1 MTASKKMGKNKTKH
15 VAPPDATT
23 LSEKRRFAA
32 KISWLKRRSGGG
44 AVNASTSH
52 ATAAGG
58 AKRKSSSAAAAVSPD
73 KRISRVQNK
82 HPSASAPAATL
93 PPSKRR
99 KAEAPTAVEIRR
111 NAAILGWERRKR
123 ILAAS
128 DDNAGSSNADDVSSA
143 DSETSVDNASNIT
156 KMAAMKKRKMN
167 ALAIRRDAAKRGWER
182 RRALLAAEASDDD
195 SSDEETLSS
204 DEGGPKKT
212 ASTSRK
218 VYTASDRAKAARL
231 GWEKRKALLA
241 GLPFDESAFTLT
253 MPSMPDMSPEIK
265 NPPEGTKR
273 SRRLAETTYEDEAK
287 KINQLVT
294 YLKMSRGWMEFR
306 PSSRRGNG
314 TATYG
319 YIPSSIASFIR
330 DGTLS
335 KRTVLNHGTLGVH
348 YALDWDDY
356 GGLKAMIANF
366 GEDYSPPPTEE
377 MMEHANI
384 TADEWELGEDLPWKE
399 INEAVEK
406 EQAAR
411 KRELDAIDE
420 DILLV
425 ASILANLD
433 HIAAKECNQLDE
445 EVVKSKEEDTSDLA
459 HNGTRRKAPE
469 EASLSDKRRFASMIS
484 WEKRR
489 KRSVGAANASASHAL
504 THPVKS
510 SSTRVFSNWHFG
522 LC

>member
-44 AVNASTSH
+44 AVNASILH

-58 AKRKSSSAAAAVSPD
+58 AKRKSTSAAAAVSPD
-73 KRISRVQNK
+73 KRISK

-99 KAEAPTAVEIRR
+99 KAEASTAVEIRR

-128 DDNAGSSNADDVSSA
+128 DDNAGSSNADDASSA
-143 DSETSVDNASNIT
+143 DSDTFVNIT

-167 ALAIRRDAAKRGWER
+167 AQAIRRDAAKRGWER

-195 SSDEETLSS
+195 SSDEETSSS

-253 MPSMPDMSPEIK
+253 MPSVPDMTPEIK
-265 NPPEGTKR
+265 NPREGSKR
-273 SRRLAETTYEDEAK
+273 SRRLADDSAGSTYEDEAK
-287 KINQLVT
+287 KINQSVT

-356 GGLKAMIANF
+356 GGLKAMIATF

-377 MMEHANI
+377 MMEHANM

-399 INEAVEK
+399 INEAEEK
-406 EQAAR
+406 ELAAR

-420 DILLV
+420 DILFV
-425 ASILANLD
+425 ATILANLD
-433 HIAAKECNQLDE
+433 HIAAKECNQIDE
-445 EVVKSKEEDTSDLA
+445 EVNKSKEEDTSDLA
-459 HNGTRRKAPE
+459 PNGTRRKAPKD
-469 EASLSDKRRFASMIS
+469 ASLSDKRRFASMIS

-489 KRSVGAANASASHAL
+489 KSSVGAANASSRAL
-504 THPVKS
+504 THPVKF
-510 SSTRVFSNWHFG
+510 SSTRAFSNWHFG

>member
-1 MTASKKMGKNKTKH
+1 MGKNKTKH

-32 KISWLKRRSGGG
+32 KISWLKRRTGGG
-44 AVNASTSH
+44 AVNASASH

-73 KRISRVQNK
+73 KLKRISRMQNK
-82 HPSASAPAATL
+82 QPSASAPAATL

-99 KAEAPTAVEIRR
+99 KAEALTAVEIRR

-128 DDNAGSSNADDVSSA
+128 DDNAGSSNADDASSA
-143 DSETSVDNASNIT
+143 DSETSVDNASNMT

-195 SSDEETLSS
+195 SSDEEMSS
-204 DEGGPKKT
+204 DEGTTKKT

-218 VYTASDRAKAARL
+218 IYTASDRAKAARL

-241 GLPFDESAFTLT
+241 GLPFDESAFSET
-253 MPSMPDMSPEIK
+253 MPTMPDMTPEIN
-265 NPPEGTKR
+265 NPRQGTKR
-273 SRRLAETTYEDEAK
+273 SRRLADDSTGTTYEDDAK
-287 KINQLVT
+287 KINQLVS

-356 GGLKAMIANF
+356 GGLKAMIATF

-377 MMEHANI
+377 MMEHANM

-399 INEAVEK
+399 INEAEEK
-406 EQAAR
+406 ELAAR

-433 HIAAKECNQLDE
+433 HIAANECNQLDL
-445 EVVKSKEEDTSDLA
+445 EVNKSIEEDLSDLA
-459 HNGTRRKAPE
+459 LNGTRHKAPE
-469 EASLSDKRRFASMIS
+469 GASLSDKRRFAAKIS

-489 KRSVGAANASASHAL
+489 KSSVGANNRSASPAL

-510 SSTRVFSNWHFG
+510 PSSRVFSNWHFG

>member
-58 AKRKSSSAAAAVSPD
+58 AKMKSSIAAASVSP
-73 KRISRVQNK
+73 VQNK

-93 PPSKRR
+93 PQSKRR

-128 DDNAGSSNADDVSSA
+128 DDNSGSSNADDASSA

-195 SSDEETLSS
+195 SSDEETSSS

-253 MPSMPDMSPEIK
+253 MPSMPDMTPEIK
-265 NPPEGTKR
+265 NLRKGTKR
-273 SRRLAETTYEDEAK
+273 SRRLADDSTGKTYEDEAK

-294 YLKMSRGWMEFR
+294 HLKISRGWMEFR

-356 GGLKAMIANF
+356 GGLKAMIATF

-377 MMEHANI
+377 MMEHANM
-384 TADEWELGEDLPWKE
+384 TVDEWGMGEDLPWKE
-399 INEAVEK
+399 INEAEEK
-406 EQAAR
+406 ELAAR
-411 KRELDAIDE
+411 KRELDAIDKE
-420 DILLV
+420 ILFV

-445 EVVKSKEEDTSDLA
+445 EVNTSDLGL
-459 HNGTRRKAPE
+459 NGTRRKAPE
-469 EASLSDKRRFASMIS
+469 DASLSDKRRFASMIS

-489 KRSVGAANASASHAL
+489 KSRVGAANASASRAL

-510 SSTRVFSNWHFG
+510 SSTRAFSNWHFG